1 MKLYPECGPCMLKRA
16 LMFCE
21 GADDETR
28 RKVVRELSR
37 LYSVNFTSEW
47 STTKMAYERNRLVE
61 SITGNKDPMKELK
74 RKSFEVALSLYPKL
88 KEHVEGISDE
98 KKRFI
103 AAQKIALA
111 GNTLE
116 FGARDHEPDLDKLE
130 DDIFRI
136 VEENPAIDESDE
148 VYRRVKECDRILYV
162 TDNAPEVVFDKVF
175 IEELD
180 KYSRVEIAPL
190 SRPVQDDA
198 TVEEIKKV
206 GLDDKHRITPRGDS
220 IGVWF
225 EKTGGEFCKS
235 WDDAD
240 LVIAKG
246 MGCYETLVDYPKKT
260 GGKVVLLMRVKCLP
274 VSRDIKAPLGST
286 VVKIM

>member
-1 MKLYPECGPCMLKRA
+1 MLKRA

-21 GADDETR
+21 GEDDETR
-28 RKVVRELSR
+28 RKVIRELSR
-37 LYSVNFTSEW
+37 LYSVNFTSDW
-47 STTKMAYERNRLVE
+47 STTKLAYERNKLVE
-61 SITGNKDPMKELK
+61 EITGNQDPMRDLK
-74 RKSFEVALSLYPKL
+74 RKSFEAAWNLYPKL
-88 KEHVEGISDE
+88 KEHVDGISDDKE
-98 KKRFI
+98 RFI
-103 AAQKIALA
+103 ACLSLALA

-130 DDIFRI
+130 DDVFRI
-136 VEENPAIDESDE
+136 IEVKPALDESQD
-148 VYRRVKECDRILYV
+148 VYRRVKKSDNILYV
-162 TDNAPEVVFDKVF
+162 TDNAPEVVFDKIL

-198 TVEEIKKV
+198 TVEEIKKA

-225 EKTGGEFCKS
+225 EKVTKRFCES
-235 WDDAD
+235 WDSAD

-260 GGKVVLLMRVKCLP
+260 RDKVVLLLRVKCLP

>member
-1 MKLYPECGPCMLKRA
+1 
-16 LMFCE
+16 MFCE
-21 GADDETR
+21 GEDDETR
-28 RKVVRELSR
+28 RKVVRELGR
-37 LYSVNFTSEW
+37 LYSVNFTSEC
-47 STTKMAYERNRLVE
+47 STTKLAYERNKLVE
-61 SITGNKDPMKELK
+61 EITGNIDPMKELK
-74 RKSFEVALSLYPKL
+74 RKSFEVALSIYPKL
-88 KEHVEGISDE
+88 EGYVDEISDNRE
-98 KKRFI
+98 RFI
-103 AAQKIALA
+103 ACLRIALA

-116 FGARDHEPDLDKLE
+116 FGARDHEPDLDKLG

-136 VEENPAIDESDE
+136 VEVNPALDESEE
-148 VYRRVKECDRILYV
+148 VYRRVKNCDNILYV
-162 TDNAPEVVFDKVF
+162 TDNAPEVVFDKIL

-198 TVEEIKKV
+198 TVDEIKKA
-206 GLDDKHRITPRGDS
+206 GLEDKHKITPRGDS

-225 EKTGGEFCKS
+225 EKTGQEFCKS

-246 MGCYETLVDYPKKT
+246 MGCYETLADYPKKT
-260 GGKVVLLMRVKCLP
+260 KGKVVLLMRVKCLP